1 MSSITFSK
9 QRKTF
14 SLSDGDRE
22 IDGWSFGIEID
33 GTLYDGS
40 ACKLRHMEE
49 AESGLIVTVRLQ
61 VPRIDCQIRV
71 VKLTLDDDA
80 KTTNNLYVRIS
91 AAIKNLDVGSVS
103 LGKFYLFR
111 SDGILRF
118 GEGDAEVLCLP
129 LSGDL
134 GPRRVYRILDQECPR
149 TSKIK
154 TQFYAKDTSVESG
167 TTEVAF
173 QVGFLTFHRCDTNVS
188 HDVSATGR
196 LSSIEAWCDF
206 GSWDL
211 EPEHSTRT
219 EVLQISYGED
229 PFYLL
234 ERWTDAAAL
243 RIQPRSW
250 EDAPIGWLGWAWV
263 DPFTV
268 ETYEDVVRRNV
279 DAIDRRLAGFG
290 IDYVWVSI
298 GNLAGGT
305 PGRWTQWNYDLFPS
319 GPKGLKSLLD
329 SHSLKW
335 GLWCGPFW
343 VCALAE
349 DELLNMGNALLRDN
363 EGDPIVARPAWN
375 FGDSGVMDKD
385 DRPPIYALDP
395 SHPDAQDFIREA
407 FETWRN
413 WGVRYYMI
421 DFLDSAAG
429 SISGHTYSDHFDRSL
444 VAGPEVYHAGLET
457 IRQAVGDDTYLLTS
471 TGPSIHNAG
480 FADAIRTG
488 SDFGEGR
495 ALYQDS
501 YFYPAT
507 FVINDARYWTGPAR
521 ALQNQ
526 ASSHY
531 THRRLYINDSG
542 NVLTVDKP
550 IPLESARIAATIHA
564 MSGGPSMLGDDI
576 DRIDSERL
584 SLIKATLPRP
594 RDVARPVD
602 LFRTIYPDQPK
613 VFHRHIE
620 RQDEIFDVVALYNM
634 GNEPISE
641 LIDFGEL
648 RAGHLTGED
657 RGRYAVWEFWN
668 SQYLGTATSVFT
680 AKIPP
685 QSVRVFRFTRIDS
698 SGDDE
703 SPVVLGTD
711 MHVLMGEVELSS
723 CRWDKESSMI
733 SGKAIRPAGETG
745 NVFVRI
751 PAGYRVTEPSG
762 KWIAKDANDS
772 SLIVGL
778 RLRFESEPIAWS
790 VSYAPI

>member
-1 MSSITFSK
+1 MGRF
-9 QRKTF
+9 F
-14 SLSDGDRE
+14 
-22 IDGWSFGIEID
+22 
-33 GTLYDGS
+33 
-40 ACKLRHMEE
+40 
-49 AESGLIVTVRLQ
+49 
-61 VPRIDCQIRV
+61 
-71 VKLTLDDDA
+71 
-80 KTTNNLYVRIS
+80 
-91 AAIKNLDVGSVS
+91 
-103 LGKFYLFR
+103 LFR

-118 GEGDAEVLCLP
+118 GEGDAEVCCLP

-134 GPRRVYRILDQECPR
+134 GPRRVYRLTDQECPR
-149 TSKIK
+149 ESKIK
-154 TQFYAKDTSVESG
+154 TQFYANDTSTDADADADADG
-167 TTEVAF
+167 REVAF
-173 QVGFLTFHRCDTNVS
+173 QIGFLTFHRCDTVIR

-196 LSSIEAWCDF
+196 LNSVEAWCDF
-206 GSWDL
+206 GSWNL
-211 EPEHSTRT
+211 EPTLSTRS
-219 EVLQISYGED
+219 EVLQISYGSD
-229 PFYLL
+229 PFYQLA
-234 ERWTDAAAL
+234 RWADAAAR

-268 ETYEDVVRRNV
+268 EGYEHVVRRNV
-279 DAIDRRLAGFG
+279 DAIQRRLAGFG

-298 GNLAGGT
+298 GNLSGGT

-319 GPKGLKSLLD
+319 GPEGIRALLN

-335 GLWCGPFW
+335 GLWCAPFW

-349 DELLNMGNALLRDN
+349 DELLRLENALLRDK
-363 EGDPIVARPAWN
+363 EGDPIVAGATWN
-375 FGDSGVMDKD
+375 FGDAGDMNKD

-395 SHPDAQDFIREA
+395 SHPESQSFIRNA

-429 SISGHTYSDHFDRSL
+429 SISGHLYSDHFDRSL
-444 VAGPEVYHAGLET
+444 VSGPEAYHAGLET
-457 IRQAVGDDTYLLTS
+457 IRRAAGDDTYLLTS

-495 ALYQDS
+495 ALYRDS

-507 FVINDARYWTGPAR
+507 FVINDIGYWTGPAR

-531 THRRLYINDSG
+531 THRRFYINDSG

-576 DRIDSERL
+576 DRIDAERL

-594 RDVARPVD
+594 RDVAKPLD
-602 LFRTIYPDQPK
+602 LFRSIYPDQAK
-613 VFHRHIE
+613 IFHRHVE
-620 RQDEIFDVVALYNM
+620 REDQEFDVVAVYNM
-634 GNEPISE
+634 GNESIVE
-641 LIDFGEL
+641 FIDFGEMIS
-648 RAGHLTGED
+648 GHRDGDTD
-657 RGRYAVWEFWN
+657 GRYALWEFWN
-668 SQYLGTATSVFT
+668 SEYLGTSATGYT

-685 QSVRVFRFTRIDS
+685 QSVRVFRITRIKS
-698 SGDDE
+698 SSE
-703 SPVVLGTD
+703 EERPIILGTD
-711 MHVLMGEVELSS
+711 MHILMGEVELANNH
-723 CRWDKESSMI
+723 WDTKQLI
-733 SGKAIRPAGETG
+733 LSGTVTRPEGETG
-745 NVFVRI
+745 NIFVRL
-751 PAGYRVTEPSG
+751 PANLRVSDPSG

-778 RLRFESEPIAWS
+778 RFRFEREPIEWS
-790 VSYAPI
+790 ISCTRL